1 MSFDKNWEKLV
12 YKKSLQ
18 INQYP
23 FDWIV
28 SSTFNQIKR
37 FNTKKVLELG
47 CGTGNNLRFFR
58 DLNFK
63 EIIGVDGSKTAIKL
77 AKKNIK
83 SKKIKLIQNDFS
95 KINFKSNYFDL
106 IVDRGSITH
115 NSKKEINQIFDM
127 LHKFLKK
134 DGLFFSTIF
143 SSRHYGNFTKIK
155 NKSFKDEINSKEGLT
170 TSFFNQQEIKRLFSK
185 FKIISLQ
192 LEEKKSIIPN
202 NKKNSAWWLIIS
214 KK

>member
-28 SSTFNQIKR
+28 SSTFNRIKG
-37 FNTKKVLELG
+37 FNKKKVLELG

-63 EIIGVDGSKTAIKL
+63 EIIGIDGSKTAIEL
-77 AKKNIK
+77 ARKNIK
-83 SKKIKLIQNDFS
+83 SKKIKLILDDFS

-115 NSKKEINQIFDM
+115 NSKREINQIFEK
-127 LHKFLKK
+127 LYKFLKK
-134 DGLFFSTIF
+134 DGLFFSRMF
-143 SSRHYGNFTKIK
+143 SSRHYGNHTKIK

-170 TSFFNQQEIKRLFSK
+170 TSFFNEHEIKKLFSK
-185 FKIISLQ
+185 FKIISLH
-192 LEEKKSIIPN
+192 LEENKSLIPDN
-202 NKKNSAWWLIIS
+202 RKNSAWWLIIS

>member
-12 YKKSLQ
+12 YKQSLQ
-18 INQYP
+18 INRYP

-37 FNTKKVLELG
+37 FNKKKVLELG

-83 SKKIKLIQNDFS
+83 NKKIKLIQNDFS

-115 NSKKEINQIFDM
+115 NPKKEINQIFDK
-127 LHKFLKK
+127 LYKFLKK
-134 DGLFFSTIF
+134 DGLFLSTIF
-143 SSRHYGNFTKIK
+143 SSRHYGNFIKIK

-170 TSFFNQQEIKRLFSK
+170 TSFFNQREIKNLFSK

-192 LEEKKSIIPN
+192 LEEKKSFIPN